1 MINQDSPIDGVLTR
15 ISDVMQKANTSVN
28 ADINLIRNIANDP
41 RPGDEAS
48 RGALR
53 DLSGEAGYQAG
64 RLENLL
70 NELDQQQG

>member
-1 MINQDSPIDGVLTR
+1 MRLLV
-15 ISDVMQKANTSVN
+15 
-28 ADINLIRNIANDP
+28 
-41 RPGDEAS
+41 
-48 RGALR
+48 GALR

>member
-41 RPGDEAS
+41 G
-48 RGALR
+48 
-53 DLSGEAGYQAG
+53 
-64 RLENLL
+64 
-70 NELDQQQG
+70 QG